1 MKLSRRHSLLA
12 ATALS
17 LSACSGGGGGKSASS
32 SSRAAPT
39 PVSAPTT
46 PTSSPLLSTVQNL
59 IDLGTPRM
67 WTYPAYNQ
75 YVPTGVVTAI
85 QGGVTG
91 SGVSIGILDTGAD
104 TSVQSLAGRVKW
116 FNSYLALGDSTPD
129 QNNIATANDPYG
141 HGSIVT
147 SLLGGA
153 TQGTYDNTQGPVN
166 FFAGGVAPDA
176 ALYVAQTCD
185 ATGACMLYGK
195 TYQDLMANGVHLFN
209 QSMASN
215 TSSYSTAAAAMQDS
229 QQIGAVF
236 ASFGTG
242 NLYVWAAGNDPKTAG
257 DISVEAEVPAYT
269 PSLQPQWLSA
279 VNVDINSLGQ
289 VSGLDPTSNACGIT
303 AQWCLSA
310 PGYDQVPI
318 IPGTSFNTGFA
329 VGTSFSAPII
339 TGVAALV
346 WQKYP
351 WFTPANVTD
360 TMLTTATHLGSGTGP
375 NSTYGWGL
383 VNAAAAVNGPAQFAF
398 GDFAANVAAYKSTFS
413 NPISGSGS
421 LTLTGTTGTLTLAAA
436 NTYTGGTTV
445 NSGNLD
451 LTGSLAAAVTV
462 NGGSFGGSGTVNGD
476 VTNTGGTV
484 ISQGAIGGAPGLTI
498 NGGYYT
504 NVNSTT
510 AISIGTPLTVSGTA
524 SLAGKAE
531 ILAPPTSYTPQAT
544 ETFINAGAIT
554 GTFAS
559 RSYGAGVFYTVGN
572 FTYGPTTV
580 TGTVTASNVA
590 QVAAAMPGATKAST
604 AGGVALQKSIVFAMA
619 PANASTA
626 GAQQF
631 MKTAGQVLAARKI
644 QQAQISLTSVT
655 GEAYPTMRAISA
667 NEEMS
672 VLDLTAQHAAD
683 AGLAQKT
690 TTWFQYLGDFGTL
703 RQKGA
708 DAVSYSSNGFLAGFE
723 TPVEGQI
730 TAGGSFAHLSYNGSL
745 AGVGGRGDD
754 ALNAIDLYARYG
766 GNTGFYGAVQ
776 IGYGWINGRV
786 HRTIYTANSSMGA
799 VGTTS
804 DNTISEGGELGYKID
819 GINPFV
825 SVADIRYQ
833 SGGLSETGG
842 NGLGLSMPGQSTNYA
857 FATAGVRASDY
868 VFVGKHLVAVHGLIA
883 LRHKLAGSSVMNAS
897 FNGTPG
903 ASFQSI
909 GQNLPTN
916 EGIVGV
922 NLAGIISGQ
931 WRWQV
936 GWTGAY
942 SGQGA
947 VSDAVNAGVRVT
959 F

>member
-1 MKLSRRHSLLA
+1 ML
-12 ATALS
+12 T
-17 LSACSGGGGGKSASS
+17 
-32 SSRAAPT
+32 
-39 PVSAPTT
+39 
-46 PTSSPLLSTVQNL
+46 L
-59 IDLGTPRM
+59 IDLGSPRI

-91 SGVSIGILDTGAD
+91 AGVSIGILDTGAD
-104 TSVQSLAGRVKW
+104 TSVQALAGRVKW

-141 HGSIVT
+141 HGSIVA

-398 GDFAANVAAYKSTFS
+398 GDFAANIAAYKSTFS

-445 NSGNLD
+445 NSGNLE
-451 LTGSLAAAVTV
+451 LTGSLASSVTV
-462 NGGSFGGSGTVNGD
+462 NGGSFGGSGTISAD
-476 VTNTGGTV
+476 VTNAGGTV
-484 ISQGAIGGAPGLTI
+484 VSQGSTGGAPGLTI
-498 NGGYYT
+498 NGNYSANT
-504 NVNSTT
+504 ASTT
-510 AISIGTPLTVSGTA
+510 AIAIGTPLTVSGTA
-524 SLAGKAE
+524 RLAGKAQ

-544 ETFINAGAIT
+544 ETFINAGAIA
-554 GTFAS
+554 GSFAS
-559 RSYGAGVFYTVGN
+559 RSYGAGVFYSVGN

-580 TGTVTASNVA
+580 RATVSASNIA
-590 QVAAAMPGATKAST
+590 QVAAAIPGATTASI
-604 AGGVALQKSIVFAMA
+604 AGGVALQKAIVSAMS
-619 PANASTA
+619 PAYARTA
-626 GAQQF
+626 GAEQF
-631 MKTAGQVLAARKI
+631 MKTAGQVLAAGTN

-655 GEAYPTMRAISA
+655 GEAYPTMRTISA
-667 NEEMS
+667 REEMS

-683 AGLAQKT
+683 AGPARKT
-690 TTWFQYLGDFGTL
+690 STWFQYLGDFGTV
-703 RQKGA
+703 RQKGT

-723 TPVEGQI
+723 TPVAGQI

-754 ALNAIDLYARYG
+754 SLNAIDLYARYG
-766 GNTGFYGAVQ
+766 GKTGVYGTAQ
-776 IGYGWINGRV
+776 IGYGWINGRIR
-786 HRTIYTANSSMGA
+786 RTIYAASSSMGV
-799 VGTTS
+799 VGTVGDNILS
-804 DNTISEGGELGYKID
+804 DATEIGYIYD
-819 GINPFV
+819 GINPFI
-825 SVADIRYQ
+825 SIADMRYQ
-833 SGGLSETGG
+833 SGRLSETGG
-842 NGLGLSMPGQSTNYA
+842 NGLGLTLPGQSTNYVVT
-857 FATAGVRASDY
+857 TAGMRASDY
-868 VFVGKHLVAVHGLIA
+868 IIVGKRLIA
-883 LRHKLAGSSVMNAS
+883 IHGILAWRHKLAGSSVMNAS

-903 ASFQSI
+903 ASFQSV
-909 GQNLPTN
+909 GQNLPTD
-916 EGIVGV
+916 EGIVGI
-922 NLAGIISGQ
+922 NLAGVISGGWQ
-931 WRWQV
+931 WQV

-947 VSDAVNAGVRVT
+947 VSNAVDAGVKVT